1 MNNPIDNYISQLKED
16 IANVSPLKRKAALAT
31 IRNQWKD
38 QGLFSFNHWRYSG
51 ESEHFEYMQY
61 MQFCGQIAKEIEAI
75 AKQDGA
81 S

>member
-1 MNNPIDNYISQLKED
+1 MNNPIDNYISQLKEALD

-38 QGLFSFNHWRYSG
+38 RSLSSFNHSG
-51 ESEHFEYMQY
+51 KSEHFEY